1 MKLRTAIVVGC
12 LSAAVQTVFA
22 GGLFLPGSGAIST
35 SRAGAAVASTD
46 DGEALSVNPAGLAK
60 TKGTTITVSAAI
72 ISYAMEFSRRGTYDN
87 IADEDPAYEGTAFG
101 TVKNAS
107 KPPLGLGSFQP
118 IPVIAI
124 VSDLG
129 GAVPNL
135 HVAAG
140 LFAPN
145 AYPFRDMTN
154 GYVFNGDF
162 NVAPP
167 PTRYDVVEQEG
178 AILLPSIA
186 ASYRIT
192 PKLDVGGRFTLGF
205 ADIDTT
211 TTVWGTPGNV
221 TEFVKSDSLFRLKAK
236 DSFIPAFGL
245 GVTFRPTP
253 NLELGASYNS
263 QVTVHAKGT
272 ATSEKGPSVNVNNE
286 EVEVVKTLDPRCRTD
301 VVGTDTDPPPP
312 GDIKSQNGCVDF
324 ATPMSVVVGARY
336 IMLGGDGKM
345 KGDIE
350 FNAGWENWSADL
362 VSTYRVV
369 VDADALIL
377 GTDARLSLKDNAV
390 RHEFK
395 DTYTFRLG
403 GSYHIPTGANTVIL
417 RGGVSHDT
425 RAAKPG
431 YLRADVDGAART
443 MFALGGAFRAKKF
456 QIDVGFGYVHEGTQ
470 DNPGDCNVLSTN
482 LDELGCAND
491 GNERAVPDRTGID
504 PISPLSTPEQQIESP
519 VNQGTIKSH
528 YTLFMLGATTWF

>member
-1 MKLRTAIVVGC
+1 MKLRTGIVLGC
-12 LSAAVQTVFA
+12 LTAAVPTAFA

-72 ISYAMEFSRRGTYDN
+72 ISYAMEFQRRGTYDN
-87 IADEDPAYEGTAFG
+87 IGPEDPPYEGTPFG
-101 TVKNAS
+101 AVKNAS
-107 KPPLGLGSFQP
+107 KPPLGIGSFQP
-118 IPVIAI
+118 IPVIAV

-129 GAVPNL
+129 GRVPNL
-135 HVAAG
+135 HVAGG

-167 PTRYDVVEQEG
+167 PTRYDVVKQEG

-186 ASYRIT
+186 ASYRIA
-192 PKLDVGGRFTLGF
+192 PNLDVGGRFTLGF
-205 ADIDTT
+205 ASIDTT

-221 TEFVKSDSLFRLKAK
+221 TEFVKSDSLFSLKAK

-253 NLELGASYNS
+253 NIEIGASYNS
-263 QVTVHAKGT
+263 QVTVHAKGD
-272 ATSEKGPSVNVNNE
+272 ATSEKGPAVNVNNE
-286 EVEVVKTLDPRCRTD
+286 QIEVVKTKDPRCD
-301 VVGTDTDPPPP
+301 VNDVGVDPPPP
-312 GDIKSQNGCVDF
+312 GDFKKQNGCVDF
-324 ATPMSVVVGARY
+324 ATPMSLVVGARY
-336 IMLGGDGKM
+336 VMLGGDGKM
-345 KGDIE
+345 KGDVE

-369 VDADALIL
+369 VDADALII
-377 GTDARLSLKDNAV
+377 GTNARLSLKDNAV

-403 GSYHIPTGANTVIL
+403 GSYHIPTGDNTVIL
-417 RGGVSHDT
+417 RAGASHDT
-425 RAAKPG
+425 RAAKEG
-431 YLRADVDGAART
+431 FLRADVDGAART
-443 MFALGGAFRAKKF
+443 MLAVGGAFRAKKF
-456 QIDVGFGYVHEGTQ
+456 QIDLGFGYVHEGTQ
-470 DNPGDCNVLSTN
+470 DNPGDCNVLSDTPTTN
-482 LDELGCAND
+482 GCGNNGDER
-491 GNERAVPDRTGID
+491 EVPDRTGLD
-504 PISPLSTPEQQIESP
+504 PISPLSRPEEQTESP